1 MLKGR
6 KGIDIK
12 NVVFSIYCGFAL
24 FAIALLNSCAMTE
37 EMRRIQA
44 VEAEKARKAEGQ
56 SSNLSGEQIFIRTCN
71 TCHVGGR
78 KGMGPALTEVNEHFP
93 TDERLKAFIRQG
105 VGMMPPQPPEVLN
118 DRELNSLVIYLR
130 ELGPRVK
137 EELADEERKAAER
150 AKKRAEEAEA
160 KKKAR
165 KARRR

>member
-6 KGIDIK
+6 KAVDIK
-12 NVVFSIYCGFAL
+12 NVIFSIYCGFS
-24 FAIALLNSCAMTE
+24 LLGISLLSSCAMTE
-37 EMRRIQA
+37 EMRRINA

-78 KGMGPALTEVNEHFP
+78 KGMGPALTEIDEHFP

-118 DRELNSLVIYLR
+118 DKEMTSLILYLR
-130 ELGPRVK
+130 ELAPRVK

-160 KKKAR
+160 KKAAR